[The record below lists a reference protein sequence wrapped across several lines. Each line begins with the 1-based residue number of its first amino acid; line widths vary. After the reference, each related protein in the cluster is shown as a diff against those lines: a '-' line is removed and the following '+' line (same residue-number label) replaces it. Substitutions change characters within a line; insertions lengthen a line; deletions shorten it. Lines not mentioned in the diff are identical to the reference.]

1 MAAILRGDGCAGQR
15 SRVSAAGSAGA
26 SIWLVRRALGLSLAS
41 VLAAAS
47 FAWAQARNAPGE
59 TAAAR
64 EQARLCERLAGAPGV
79 DACRLALTLG
89 IAEPRRTAV
98 RVELARR
105 LAALEDWDALADH
118 LRESTKLQPQDA
130 EAWRRLGLVLLFPL
144 HQTAEAV
151 NALSEAVRLAPQDAE
166 ARAGLAQALA
176 VSGRFADAA
185 AAFAEALRLD
195 PAVLDGRPAARAA
208 YDAARRGAGW
218 P

>member
-1 MAAILRGDGCAGQR
+1 M
-15 SRVSAAGSAGA
+15 SAAGSPGA

-47 FAWAQARNAPGE
+47 LAIAQARNAPAE

-79 DACRLALTLG
+79 DACRRALALG
-89 IAEPRRTAV
+89 ITEPRRTAV

-105 LAALEDWDALADH
+105 LTALEDWDALADH
-118 LRESTKLQPQDA
+118 FRESTKREPQDA

-144 HQTAEAV
+144 HQTADAV
-151 NALSEAVRLAPQDAE
+151 SALTEAVRLAPQDAE

-176 VSGRFADAA
+176 ASGRFANAA

-208 YDAARRGAGW
+208 YEAARRGAGW